1 MLEKSGYITLALPYW
16 NIKGNYFS
24 EGKIMKL
31 AKTVIV
37 SGLLFSSVLGSV
49 NVGSITAMAADNAQT
64 SARTLGPANLPKPG
78 DTSKPAPN
86 PTPAPSTDSDNK
98 ESIKLIY
105 TYKGKELTTKKIKA
119 EIDINKLISLSA
131 IEDMG
136 NSNYRIKDGQVFKV
150 FKDTKDNTNAVR
162 VEVEKLKTIIVRCFV
177 DQGAPHDRE
186 VKVGEDVKS
195 VTLEQLD
202 LNLQNKVVSNNQTI
216 FNIDNDG
223 IVRVNL
229 ESTMNVSVIYS
240 SENGADLSL
249 PIKEVTVIASQDRF
263 NNPSEV
269 PVPAGYEL
277 VPGQSLKFVK
287 SGQSRFVRLRVKS
300 VSGQVNNKPNRPGN
314 SNISVAKPSVKPGN
328 VALQS
333 VHITFKDQN
342 SSELVGYK
350 QLTGKVLSSAKVEA
364 PENYALVNEKDATV
378 NFDKKGN
385 KQVVL
390 LVKKMFSA
398 PIMNQGVV
406 TTTNGSYKRLYT
418 LEGKMITNRALGT
431 NSQWYTDQYA
441 TVNGEKM
448 YRVATNE
455 WVKASDVK

>member
-1 MLEKSGYITLALPYW
+1 
-16 NIKGNYFS
+16 
-24 EGKIMKL
+24 MKL

-49 NVGSITAMAADNAQT
+49 NVGSITAKATTNYGQ
-64 SARTLGPANLPKPG
+64 SALPVK
-78 DTSKPAPN
+78 K
-86 PTPAPSTDSDNK
+86 DSV
-98 ESIKLIY
+98 KLIY
-105 TYKGKELTTKKIKA
+105 TYKGKELKTKNTNA
-119 EIDINKLISLSA
+119 TIDINNRISSSV
-131 IEDMG
+131 IKDMDD
-136 NSNYRIKDGQVFKV
+136 SNYRIKDGQTFNVFVDKR
-150 FKDTKDNTNAVR
+150 DNVNSVR
-162 VEVEKLKTIIVRCFV
+162 VEMEKLKTVSIRYFL
-177 DQGAPHDRE
+177 DQEHLGDEPIQ
-186 VKVGEDVKS
+186 VSEDAKTVN
-195 VTLEQLD
+195 LDQLKI
-202 LNLQNKVVSNNQTI
+202 NFAGQSRVVNNQTV

-223 IVRVNL
+223 VIRVNL
-229 ESTMNVSVIYS
+229 ESTVNVSVIYS
-240 SENGADLSL
+240 AEDGTDLSL
-249 PIKEVTVIASQDRF
+249 PIKEVTVATAQDRF

-287 SGQSRFVRLRVKS
+287 SGQSRFVRLRVKA
-300 VSGQVNNKPNRPGN
+300 VSGQVNNKPSRPGN
-314 SNISVAKPSVKPGN
+314 SNVSVAKPSVKPGN

-350 QLTGKVLSSAKVEA
+350 QLTGKVSSSAKIEA

-385 KQVVL
+385 KQVIL

-418 LEGKMITNRALGT
+418 VKGKMITNRALGV
-431 NSQWYTDQYA
+431 NSKWYTDQYA